1 MTEAITVPSIIV
13 VCYLIGMIVKL
24 FGDKADKFI
33 PVTCGVFGGILGILA
48 FYTIPGFLDAQNWLT
63 ALEVGI
69 VSGLAATGINQVY
82 KQFTK

>member
-1 MTEAITVPSIIV
+1 MTEAFTVPAIMV
-13 VCYLIGMIVKL
+13 VCYLIGMVVKL

-33 PVTCGVFGGILGILA
+33 PVICGVCGGIIGIVA
-48 FYTIPGFLDAQNWLT
+48 FYTIPGFLDAANWLT

-69 VSGLAATGINQVY
+69 ASGLSATGANQVY